1 MRESKRL
8 CAALFLIILSGCASY
23 QVSDIGPMVQLPASK
38 ECFQV
43 FTLSK
48 REVSYPAPKCEEIK
62 KRSILL
68 TSETWKI
75 LRLDVQRNCQ
85 LAQCKQITGAVDEM
99 FLALDQA
106 LQKLQKK

>member
-1 MRESKRL
+1 M
-8 CAALFLIILSGCASY
+8 A
-23 QVSDIGPMVQLPASK
+23 QLPASK

-43 FTLSK
+43 FTLSR
-48 REVSYPAPKCEEIK
+48 REVIYPAPRCEEIK

-68 TSETWKI
+68 TSETWRI
-75 LRLDVQRNCQ
+75 LRIDIQKNCQ

-106 LQKLQKK
+106 LQTLQKR